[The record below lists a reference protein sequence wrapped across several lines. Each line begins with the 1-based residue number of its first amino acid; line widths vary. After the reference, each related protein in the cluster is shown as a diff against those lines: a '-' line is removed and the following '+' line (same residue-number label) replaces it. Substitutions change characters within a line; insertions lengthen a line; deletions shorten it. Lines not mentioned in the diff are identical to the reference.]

1 MVITMFKTVMVLTL
15 KLTNMRTI
23 TADQFKKQF
32 GDTGVSQFKANTE
45 SQSGYLKQIAESVK
59 SNISEASQSLTAS
72 TEGRMNPFAA
82 GANIAKNVSG
92 ALLTPVSVALKP
104 IFYKTVNPITEKIIG
119 TQPAQRLIDVMSKN
133 PELVGAIAD
142 TLETGLNVAGIQGT
156 ISTLRSGLN
165 FAKGKVKGAI
175 EPEIPP
181 DGAPPST
188 LEVSA
193 NKTSA
198 GIMNRVARL
207 KPTDE
212 VNFSKLSGK
221 TPGEYLQETGNFGAP
236 DKIIRTESAKFLE
249 SKNMVD
255 VEMAKLPGV
264 YRNGAVLD
272 ALNGLLERAL
282 AVSSENVPASYLSQ
296 VRGWLTKYKSTGLTM
311 EEITAVKRLYER
323 NVKLGYN
330 KLLNAEKVEQATNID
345 NSLRNWRIKQA
356 EELGFDNVAK
366 LDKQTQIS
374 KFLIDKLGD
383 QLVGQGPLNAVSLT
397 DWIILAD
404 GNIESIGGF
413 LTKKFFSSK
422 AVQAKIAEILNSK
435 EIQGLIEAE
444 VNPTIQRSLRE
455 TFPQGVL
462 PELPAPKAGSP
473 QAQINVP
480 IIRTGASSIE
490 SQAPAGT
497 KATVNPKTGDT
508 YIRDIKTGKVI
519 RIIPKKK

>member
-1 MVITMFKTVMVLTL
+1 MKT
-15 KLTNMRTI
+15 I
-23 TADQFKKQF
+23 SAEQFKQRFGEAGTTQF
-32 GDTGVSQFKANTE
+32 ATNTE
-45 SQSGYLKQIAESVK
+45 SQSGYLKQVAGAFKGSVAE
-59 SNISEASQSLTAS
+59 A
-72 TEGRMNPFAA
+72 TESYSRYLEQPNKTLGLGFAT
-82 GANIAKNVSG
+82 GANISKNVSG

-104 IFYKTVNPITEKIIG
+104 IFDKTVTPITEAIIG
-119 TQPAQRLIDVMSKN
+119 TQPAQRLIDVLSKN
-133 PELVGAIAD
+133 PELVGAVAD
-142 TLETGLNVAGIQGT
+142 TLEIGLNVAGIEGT
-156 ISTLRSGLN
+156 ISTFRSGLN
-165 FAKGKVKGAI
+165 FAKGKAKGAI

-181 DGAPPST
+181 EGAPPSGPSG
-188 LEVSA
+188 LEVTA

-212 VNFSKLSGK
+212 VKFSKLSGK

-236 DKIIRTESAKFLE
+236 DKIIKTESAKFLE

-255 VEMAKLPGV
+255 VEMAKLPGA

-296 VRGWLTKYKSTGLTM
+296 VRGWLAKYKSTGLTM
-311 EEITAVKRLYER
+311 EEINAVKRLYER

-345 NSLRNWRIKQA
+345 NSLRNWQFKQA
-356 EELGFDNVAK
+356 EELGFTNIAE
-366 LDKQTQIS
+366 LNKQTQIS

-383 QLVGQGPLNAVSLT
+383 QVVGQGALNAVSIT
-397 DWIILAD
+397 DWIILAG
-404 GNIESIGGF
+404 GNIEAISGF

-455 TFPQGVL
+455 AFPQGVL
-462 PELPAPKAGSP
+462 PELPAPTPGSP

-480 IIRTGASSIE
+480 IIRTGASSVE
-490 SQAPAGT
+490 SQALAGT
-497 KATVNPKTGDT
+497 KATVNPKTGDI
-508 YIRDIKTGKVI
+508 YIRDIKTGEVI

>member
-104 IFYKTVNPITEKIIG
+104 IFDKTVNPITEKIIG

-165 FAKGKVKGAI
+165 FAKGKVKGAL

-181 DGAPPST
+181 DGAPPPPPST

-212 VNFSKLSGK
+212 VKFSKLSGK

-236 DKIIRTESAKFLE
+236 DKIIKTESAKFLE

-255 VEMAKLPGV
+255 VEMAK
-264 YRNGAVLD
+264 
-272 ALNGLLERAL
+272 
-282 AVSSENVPASYLSQ
+282 
-296 VRGWLTKYKSTGLTM
+296 
-311 EEITAVKRLYER
+311 
-323 NVKLGYN
+323 
-330 KLLNAEKVEQATNID
+330 
-345 NSLRNWRIKQA
+345 
-356 EELGFDNVAK
+356 F
-366 LDKQTQIS
+366 
-374 KFLIDKLGD
+374 
-383 QLVGQGPLNAVSLT
+383 
-397 DWIILAD
+397 
-404 GNIESIGGF
+404 
-413 LTKKFFSSK
+413 
-422 AVQAKIAEILNSK
+422 
-435 EIQGLIEAE
+435 
-444 VNPTIQRSLRE
+444 
-455 TFPQGVL
+455 
-462 PELPAPKAGSP
+462 
-473 QAQINVP
+473 
-480 IIRTGASSIE
+480 
-490 SQAPAGT
+490 
-497 KATVNPKTGDT
+497 
-508 YIRDIKTGKVI
+508 
-519 RIIPKKK
+519 

>member
-45 SQSGYLKQIAESVK
+45 SQSGYLKQVAGAFKGSV
-59 SNISEASQSLTAS
+59 SEATSSYSRYLEQPDKTLGS
-72 TEGRMNPFAA
+72 GFAT

-104 IFYKTVNPITEKIIG
+104 IFDKTVTPITEKIIG

-133 PELVGAIAD
+133 PELVGAVAD

-181 DGAPPST
+181 DGAPPPPPST

-212 VNFSKLSGK
+212 VKFSKLSGK

-236 DKIIRTESAKFLE
+236 DKIIKTESAKFLE

-255 VEMAKLPGV
+255 VEMAK
-264 YRNGAVLD
+264 
-272 ALNGLLERAL
+272 
-282 AVSSENVPASYLSQ
+282 
-296 VRGWLTKYKSTGLTM
+296 
-311 EEITAVKRLYER
+311 
-323 NVKLGYN
+323 
-330 KLLNAEKVEQATNID
+330 
-345 NSLRNWRIKQA
+345 
-356 EELGFDNVAK
+356 F
-366 LDKQTQIS
+366 
-374 KFLIDKLGD
+374 
-383 QLVGQGPLNAVSLT
+383 
-397 DWIILAD
+397 
-404 GNIESIGGF
+404 
-413 LTKKFFSSK
+413 
-422 AVQAKIAEILNSK
+422 
-435 EIQGLIEAE
+435 
-444 VNPTIQRSLRE
+444 
-455 TFPQGVL
+455 
-462 PELPAPKAGSP
+462 
-473 QAQINVP
+473 
-480 IIRTGASSIE
+480 
-490 SQAPAGT
+490 
-497 KATVNPKTGDT
+497 
-508 YIRDIKTGKVI
+508 
-519 RIIPKKK
+519 